1 MLKQL
6 VEYAGDHLPGSEPGF
21 TTKTVKWAIVFAS
34 SGDDVSVVE
43 LGDTTAKRNPGREF
57 TGCPELSF
65 SQLKAG
71 GEYKS
76 HPLIETA
83 EVVTLLG
90 DKAQDPKNLGKHAY
104 FVGLL
109 REASVAM
116 PELGPIADFLD
127 DAVSLEQLQQRLAEQ
142 KVKPNDKVTFR
153 LAGSFPVESS
163 ACREWWRAFRV
174 TVGTDGDSSAR
185 STRKRSSADDP
196 AMRSFVSGEL
206 ISPAPTHPKVT
217 GLADVGGSSMG
228 SPLIGFD
235 KEAFTSYGL
244 SQSANCAVSIEDATA
259 YRDALND
266 LLAKHSERL
275 AGAKAAYWFAKPVAD
290 EDNPV
295 QMLTNPTVNGED
307 SPAAK
312 RQARQQLLQEA
323 NAQHRAHELL
333 TAIRDGRRPDLADNR
348 YNALTLSGAAGRV
361 MVRDWMEGS
370 FAELVENIAAWFDDL
385 AIVHRAGGNAL
396 APCPKFLAVL
406 SATVRELDDL
416 AAPMVSRMW
425 RSAIHCEPIPRSAHA
440 QALARVRVDILN
452 DAVPNHAR
460 MGLLRA
466 YHLRAYRSKGDYAM
480 AQELKPYLNEEHP
493 SPAYHCGRLMAV
505 YAALQR
511 AALGDVGAGVV
522 QRYYAAASATPA
534 LVLGRLARS
543 SQFHLNKL
551 EGGLTYWYESALS
564 QIWSQLG
571 DGAPRTLDLEE
582 QSLFALGYYQQLADL
597 RTKKTA
603 DNGNDADTTDNPKG
617 DE

>member
-6 VEYAGDHLPGSEPGF
+6 VEYAKDHLPGSEPGF

-34 SGDDVSVVE
+34 SGDGLSVVE

-57 TGCPELSF
+57 TRCPEMGF
-65 SQLKAG
+65 SQMKAG
-71 GEYKS
+71 GVTKS
-76 HPLIETA
+76 HFLIDTT
-83 EVVTLLG
+83 EVVALLG
-90 DKAQDPKNLGKHAY
+90 DKAQDPKNLAKHAY
-104 FVGLL
+104 FLYLL
-109 REASVAM
+109 RQASAVL
-116 PELGPIADFLD
+116 PELENVADYLD
-127 DAVSLEQLQQRLAEQ
+127 DPASLQQVQERLAEQ
-142 KVKPNDKVTFR
+142 KAKPNEKVTFR
-153 LAGSFPVESS
+153 IGGAFPVEST
-163 ACREWWRAFRV
+163 AWYDWWRSFRK
-174 TVGTDGDSSAR
+174 TLSGGSANGAKRRSAGDSS
-185 STRKRSSADDP
+185 
-196 AMRSFVSGEL
+196 MRSFVSGEL
-206 ISPAPTHPKVT
+206 TSPAPTHPKIT

-235 KEAFTSYGL
+235 KDAFTSYGL
-244 SQSANCAVSIEDATA
+244 SQSANCAVSVEDATA

-275 AGAKAAYWFAKPVAD
+275 AGAKVAYWFAKPVAD

-295 QMLTNPTVNGED
+295 QMLTNPAENGED

-312 RQARQQLLQEA
+312 RQAQQQRREEA

-333 TAIRDGRRPDLADNR
+333 TAIRDGERPDLADNR

-416 AAPMVSRMW
+416 AAPMVSRVW
-425 RSAIHCEPIPRSAHA
+425 RSALHCEPIPRSAHA
-440 QALARVRVDILN
+440 QALARVRLDILN

-466 YHLRAYRSKGDYAM
+466 YHLRAHRSKGDDVM
-480 AQELKPYLNEEHP
+480 AQALKPYLNEEHP
-493 SPAYHCGRLMAV
+493 SLAYHCGRLMAV
-505 YAALQR
+505 YAALQH

-564 QIWSQLG
+564 QIWSRLG

-597 RTKKTA
+597 RTKKTDDKA
-603 DNGNDADTTDNPKG
+603 ADTTTNPKG
-617 DE
+617 DD

>member
-57 TGCPELSF
+57 TRCPEMGF
-65 SQLKAG
+65 SQMIAG
-71 GEYKS
+71 GVTKS
-76 HPLIETA
+76 HFLIDTA
-83 EVVTLLG
+83 QVVALLG
-90 DKAQDPKNLGKHAY
+90 DKAQDPSNLAKHAY
-104 FVGLL
+104 FLYLL
-109 REASVAM
+109 RQASAVL
-116 PELGPIADFLD
+116 PELERIADYLD
-127 DAVSLEQLQQRLAEQ
+127 DPTSLQQVQERLAEQ
-142 KVKPNDKVTFR
+142 KARPEHKVTFR
-153 LAGSFPVESS
+153 VDGSFPVAST
-163 ACREWWRAFRV
+163 AWHDWWRSFLK
-174 TVGTDGDSSAR
+174 TLSKDGDD
-185 STRKRSSADDP
+185 STKKRSSAADSL
-196 AMRSFVSGEL
+196 MRSFVTGEL
-206 ISPAPTHPKVT
+206 VSPALTHPKVT
-217 GLADVGGSSMG
+217 GLSDVGGTPMG

-235 KEAFTSYGL
+235 KEAFASYGM
-244 SQSANCAVSIEDATA
+244 SQSANCAVSEKEATA

-275 AGAKAAYWFAKPVAD
+275 AGAKVAYWFAKPVAD

-295 QMLTNPTVNGED
+295 QMLTNPTENGED

-370 FAELVENIAAWFDDL
+370 FAELVENIAAWFDDF

>member
-1 MLKQL
+1 VLKQL

-57 TGCPELSF
+57 TRCPEMGF
-65 SQLKAG
+65 SQMIAG
-71 GEYKS
+71 GVTKS
-76 HPLIETA
+76 HFLIDTA
-83 EVVTLLG
+83 QVVALLG
-90 DKAQDPKNLGKHAY
+90 DKAQDPSNLAKHAY
-104 FVGLL
+104 FLYLL
-109 REASVAM
+109 RQASAVL
-116 PELGPIADFLD
+116 PELERIADYLD
-127 DAVSLEQLQQRLAEQ
+127 DPTSLQQVQERLAEQ
-142 KVKPNDKVTFR
+142 KARPEHKVTFR
-153 LAGSFPVESS
+153 VDGSFPVAST
-163 ACREWWRAFRV
+163 AWHDWWRSFLK
-174 TVGTDGDSSAR
+174 TLSKDGDD
-185 STRKRSSADDP
+185 STKKRSSAADSL
-196 AMRSFVSGEL
+196 MRSFVTGEL
-206 ISPAPTHPKVT
+206 VSPALTHPKVT
-217 GLADVGGSSMG
+217 GLSDVGGTPMG

-235 KEAFTSYGL
+235 KEAFASYGM
-244 SQSANCAVSIEDATA
+244 SQSANCAVSEKEATA

-275 AGAKAAYWFAKPVAD
+275 AGAKVAYWFAKPVAD

-295 QMLTNPTVNGED
+295 QMLTNPTENGED

-370 FAELVENIAAWFDDL
+370 FAELVENIAAWFDDF